1 MLRHLRRVWLTSLLL
16 GITLAGTGC
25 NDSANTNA
33 TSSLLTLISLVAEGP
48 NGEDGPVLASDVIT
62 IVDGVPTIIEDMGS
76 ATVRNTTINPDQGG
90 PSAWQD
96 VVLNRYRITYTRAD
110 GRNQPGLDVPYAFE
124 AAMTDTVKINAE
136 LTFGF
141 ILVRAIAKR
150 ERPLVELA
158 EGGIGEGTILTTATV
173 EFWGNDLGGHPV
185 YLKGQIAVHF
195 ANWADE
201 G

>member
-16 GITLAGTGC
+16 GIALAGTGC
-25 NDSANTNA
+25 NDAANSNA
-33 TSSLLTLISLVAEGP
+33 TSSLLTLISLTALGP
-48 NGEDGPVLASDVIT
+48 NGEEGTVLASDVIT
-62 IVDGVPTIIEDMGS
+62 IVNDVPAIVEDIGT
-76 ATVRNTTINPDQGG
+76 ATVRNRPIDPDQG
-90 PSAWQD
+90 SATSWQD

-110 GRNQPGLDVPYAFE
+110 GRNQQGLDVPYAFE
-124 AAMTDTVKINAE
+124 AAMTLDIKINSE
-136 LTFGF
+136 VEFGF
-141 ILVRAIAKR
+141 ILVRAISKT
-150 ERPLVELA
+150 EPPLVQMA
-158 EGGIGEGTILTTATV
+158 QGPIGEGTILTTATV